1 MTTKS
6 QKTTNEQVG
15 AQDPDSAS
23 TDMSMEQMF
32 LAMMQKQQEIESFM
46 LKMLLR
52 QQTLEKEL
60 EQQKKELEK
69 EREWCMKDEDWLRN
83 IDILT

>member
-1 MTTKS
+1 MRNRH
-6 QKTTNEQVG
+6 KTAEDQAG
-15 AQDPDSAS
+15 AQDQDAAPGDI
-23 TDMSMEQMF
+23 SMEQMF

-83 IDILT
+83 IDLLT